1 MADISMSYDAV
12 SQIEEQASFLQTG
25 FDGFIKVFKSTTKEL
40 MSGWEGK
47 GKTDFAVNCDAM
59 LPIMTAISDL
69 LGKYSV
75 VIGQAVYAQKSTD
88 SAGAQSMKGT
98 IGIQ

>member
-1 MADISMSYDAV
+1 
-12 SQIEEQASFLQTG
+12 
-25 FDGFIKVFKSTTKEL
+25 

-47 GKTDFAVNCDAM
+47 GKTDFAANCDAM